1 MKSML
6 TAARQPENFSVKT
19 FYERPSWSNGLHIVC
34 GSFSGIANREVS
46 VSSPPKNVWT
56 PDSRLLAIK
65 SVSLFLKLPNKLAL
79 ER

>member
-19 FYERPSWSNGLHIVC
+19 FYERPSWSNELHIVC

-46 VSSPPKNVWT
+46 VSSPPKKRL
-56 PDSRLLAIK
+56 DSRLYTSYK
-65 SVSLFLKLPNKLAL
+65 KRFTLPQIAQ
-79 ER
+79 